1 MTQLALTGFLPD
13 PILEKNPYSRHEP
26 PAKQEPK
33 KQEPQAELR
42 KPAEPEEEFEQ
53 EFEQEQVQ
61 PEIVE
66 REIPEENFEEEVF
79 EEQAPEESVEEEDDE
94 PKRAFRKGRPRSQ
107 KSRAAILKA
116 TNALLLHTS
125 VQELSIEAIAK
136 RAKVGKTTIYRWW
149 PNKTAVVMEAL
160 STQPAMN
167 TPMPTARNNHE
178 ALVLQLEKLIRLLH
192 SKNGQTIAQL
202 FSEAQGNEAS
212 QEIFENSFLS
222 PLMDAI
228 SFSVEEGCK
237 NGEFRPIDT
246 KMALDLLCG
255 PIFFR
260 LMAHPQE
267 FNEDFEQTF
276 PHGVVRLIS
285 KEKVEK

>member
-1 MTQLALTGFLPD
+1 VAYWFDDYKVEDFALGPDTLTGIAF
-13 PILEKNPYSRHEP
+13 P
-26 PAKQEPK
+26 PV
-33 KQEPQAELR
+33 QAG
-42 KPAEPEEEFEQ
+42 
-53 EFEQEQVQ
+53 Q
-61 PEIVE
+61 PVT
-66 REIPEENFEEEVF
+66 
-79 EEQAPEESVEEEDDE
+79 
-94 PKRAFRKGRPRSQ
+94 
-107 KSRAAILKA
+107 A

-167 TPMPTARNNHE
+167 APMPTARNNHE
-178 ALVLQLEKLIRLLH
+178 ALVMQLEKLIRLLH

-202 FSEAQGNEAS
+202 FSEAQGNEKS
-212 QEIFENSFLS
+212 QETFENSFLS

-228 SFSVEEGCK
+228 TFSVAEGCK

-267 FNEDFEQTF
+267 FNEDFEKTF
-276 PHGVVRLIS
+276 PRGVVRLIAQ
-285 KEKVEK
+285 KEAKAEKVEK

>member
-1 MTQLALTGFLPD
+1 MTQLALYGLLSEPV
-13 PILEKNPYSRHEP
+13 LEDNPFRQEP
-26 PAKQEPK
+26 PKQEPT
-33 KQEPQAELR
+33 KQLR
-42 KPAEPEEEFEQ
+42 KPEPPKEEVREEEEFQ
-53 EFEQEQVQ
+53 EEETREEEETHEESLEVPLQQEE
-61 PEIVE
+61 PE
-66 REIPEENFEEEVF
+66 EENFEEEEQ
-79 EEQAPEESVEEEDDE
+79 EEKV
-94 PKRAFRKGRPRSQ
+94 FRKGRPRSQ

-167 TPMPTARNNHE
+167 APMPTARNNHE
-178 ALVLQLEKLIRLLH
+178 ALVMQLEKLIRLLH

-202 FSEAQGNEAS
+202 FSEAQGNEKS

-228 SFSVEEGCK
+228 TFSVAEGCK

-267 FNEDFEQTF
+267 FNEDFEKTF
-276 PHGVVRLIS
+276 PRGVVRLIAKEA